1 MLMEWKTIQIDW
13 VLMEKYWKRGLRE
26 DVRGLKQVSHEK
38 PSKKL
43 FMGISWLASREMSR
57 EKFRELQVSR
67 E

>member
-1 MLMEWKTIQIDW
+1 M
-13 VLMEKYWKRGLRE
+13 
-26 DVRGLKQVSHEK
+26 RGLKQVFHEK
-38 PSKKL
+38 PFQKL